1 MFSGNTLHGYRDGKV
16 LRAAM
21 RTVFLHGLE
30 SSSKGV
36 KARWFRQ
43 NFPTML
49 IPDFTGTLTARMTRL
64 NTILAG
70 LEELV
75 LIGSSF
81 GGMLATIYAMENES
95 RVRKVVLLAPAL
107 NFSEFAPYQGR
118 KTAVPAQL
126 YIGRRDTVC
135 PPEIVIPAGQHIYRD
150 VSVHLS
156 DDDHLLRETF
166 TAIDWVEL
174 LKD

>member
-1 MFSGNTLHGYRDGKV
+1 MT
-16 LRAAM
+16 
-21 RTVFLHGLE
+21 TVFLHGLD

-36 KARWFRQ
+36 KAGWFRQ

-49 IPDFTGTLTARMTRL
+49 IPDFTGTLAARMTQL

-81 GGMLATIYAMENES
+81 GGLLATMYAMENET
-95 RVRKVVLLAPAL
+95 RVRKVVLLAPAF
-107 NFSEFAPYQGR
+107 NFPEFAPYPGR

-126 YIGRRDTVC
+126 FIGRRDTVC
-135 PPEIVIPAGQHIYRD
+135 PPEIVIPAGQHIFTD
-150 VSVHLS
+150 LSVHLS

-166 TAIDWVEL
+166 TAIDWAEL